1 MSVETGGTF
10 DGNLVS
16 KTGNKGLMQVSDE
29 LLKDSN
35 VGNWNN
41 TNLNTMVG
49 TKYFAYLTKYF
60 GGDMEKAI
68 AAYNCGEGRVAS
80 LVKKYGSKWKNY
92 LPKETK
98 NYLPKVTKI
107 YNQFKN

>member
-16 KTGNKGLMQVSDE
+16 KTGNKGLMQVSDA
-29 LLKDSN
+29 LLKESN
-35 VGNWNN
+35 VGNWGNA
-41 TNLNTMVG
+41 NLNTMVG
-49 TKYFAYLTKYF
+49 TKYLGYLLKYF
-60 GGDMEKAI
+60 DGDVEKAL
-68 AAYNCGEGRVAS
+68 AGYNYGEPRVAK
-80 LVKKYGSKWKNY
+80 LVKKHGKNWKKH